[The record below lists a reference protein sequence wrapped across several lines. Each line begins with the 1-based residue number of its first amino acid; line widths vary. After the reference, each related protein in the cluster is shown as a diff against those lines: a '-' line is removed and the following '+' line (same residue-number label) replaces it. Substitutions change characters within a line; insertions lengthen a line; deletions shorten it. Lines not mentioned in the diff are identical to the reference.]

1 MRHAYGLKH
10 YLCAQH
16 SNCIEEMMQKKT
28 FAKGLFTA
36 CTTLAMVAVMMSAMP
51 AEEVMS
57 RENGVTI
64 VNTTSLS
71 QAVKGFKGATPVK
84 IYIEKNKILKI
95 ETLPNQET
103 PKYFNKAK
111 TLLEKFA
118 GMRVAKAAKADVDGV
133 TGATFSSKAL
143 KKNVQLGLEYY
154 QKHK

>member
-1 MRHAYGLKH
+1 MRHAYGLKR

-36 CTTLAMVAVMMSAMP
+36 CTTLAMVAIMMSAMP

-71 QAVKGFKGATPVK
+71 QSVKGFKGATPVK

-118 GMRVAKAAKADVDGV
+118 GMRVTKAAKADVDGV